1 MLRQVCTKR
10 KTKEVDYKFDIN
22 GQQVPYRYDVEI
34 TTTENYDKEAAKAL
48 MRATIAKA
56 DEVSAAVDAAMIN
69 TVVEY
74 EPPYDV
80 NETYDDV
87 LESFIRANPEFSP
100 VVETTEE

>member
-1 MLRQVCTKR
+1 M
-10 KTKEVDYKFDIN
+10 
-22 GQQVPYRYDVEI
+22 EI

-80 NETYDDV
+80 NESFDDV
-87 LESFIRANPEFSP
+87 LEAFAESH
-100 VVETTEE
+100 VVVAIGFDTEDED